1 MSEEGAGGGARRSG
15 GFPSPVPSLEQML
28 AANPGKT
35 PISLLQEYGTRIG
48 KTPGYDLLKA
58 EGQAH
63 QPNFT
68 FRVTVGDI
76 SCTGQ
81 GPSKK
86 AAKHKAAEVALKLL
100 KGGDMLE
107 PTAPEEPRGT
117 PLEMKTP
124 VSPPQSE
131 CNPVGALQELVVQK
145 GWRLPEYT
153 VTQESGP
160 AHRKEFTMTCRVER
174 FVEIGSGT
182 SKKLAKR
189 NAAAKML
196 VRIHNVP
203 MEPREGSEAEVEEDQ
218 FSMVPASEGLT
229 GDTGTPASPR
239 EAGPRLEGLRG
250 RAPGCTWDSLR
261 NSAGEK
267 IVQLRSH
274 PLAPMGAG
282 ACALLQELSE
292 EQSFAISYLDI
303 VPGGAVDAAG
313 HGVPRR
319 SPLPRRRPLPG
330 RPQRPPVPPHH
341 GGGQVSLTHPP
352 THLPTPRRTHGH
364 SDGPTDGPTD
374 RHAELW
380 TDAWTHWWTLRPTH
394 RHPDRRP
401 APLTHPVGTRTC

>member
-1 MSEEGAGGGARRSG
+1 
-15 GFPSPVPSLEQML
+15 ML
-28 AANPGKT
+28 ASNPGKT

-48 KTPGYDLLKA
+48 KTPVYDLLKA

-100 KGGDMLE
+100 KGGNMLE
-107 PTAPEEPRGT
+107 PAASEESRAPFSAQHRSGPRSAH
-117 PLEMKTP
+117 LACCL
-124 VSPPQSE
+124 S
-131 CNPVGALQELVVQK
+131 QELVVQK

-174 FVEIGSGT
+174 FIEIGSGT

-203 MEPREGSEAEVEEDQ
+203 MDQREGSEAEVEEDQ
-218 FSMVPASEGLT
+218 FSITVGNKLDSLKG
-229 GDTGTPASPR
+229 
-239 EAGPRLEGLRG
+239 RLS
-250 RAPGCTWDSLR
+250 GCTWDSLR

-267 IVQLRSH
+267 ILHLKSH
-274 PLAPMGAG
+274 PLEALNAG
-282 ACALLQELSE
+282 FCSLLQELSE
-292 EQSFAISYLDI
+292 EQSFDISYLDI
-303 VPGGAVDAAG
+303 DEMSLSGLYQCLVELSTQPTTVCHGSAASRAAARAAAARNALQYLKIMAGGK
-313 HGVPRR
+313 
-319 SPLPRRRPLPG
+319 
-330 RPQRPPVPPHH
+330 
-341 GGGQVSLTHPP
+341 
-352 THLPTPRRTHGH
+352 
-364 SDGPTDGPTD
+364 
-374 RHAELW
+374 
-380 TDAWTHWWTLRPTH
+380 
-394 RHPDRRP
+394 
-401 APLTHPVGTRTC
+401 